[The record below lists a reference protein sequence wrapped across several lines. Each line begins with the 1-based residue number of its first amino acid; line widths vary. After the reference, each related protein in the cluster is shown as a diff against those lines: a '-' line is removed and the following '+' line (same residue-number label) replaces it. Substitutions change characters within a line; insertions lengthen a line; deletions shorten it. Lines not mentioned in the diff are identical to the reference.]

1 MKITVLDRV
10 ECIRR
15 VNGWLGYEPIEE
27 KVLIISISCI
37 DDKPAYFQSRKGLI
51 DVHLFFDDVE
61 GDDKHCVPMDAN
73 DAFVIV
79 DWVNRYKNFVD
90 QIIVSCN
97 GGYSRS
103 PAVAAALSK
112 WLNGS
117 DEEFFGP
124 DYCPNRHVYR
134 LMMNELER
142 RGFIGTR

>member
-1 MKITVLDRV
+1 
-10 ECIRR
+10 
-15 VNGWLGYEPIEE
+15 
-27 KVLIISISCI
+27 
-37 DDKPAYFQSRKGLI
+37 
-51 DVHLFFDDVE
+51 
-61 GDDKHCVPMDAN
+61 MDAN

-124 DYCPNRHVYR
+124 GYCPNRHVYR